1 VAGVT
6 AVVWTG
12 VLVAGGFG
20 AVLRFLLDGAVGRR
34 MASAFPWGTFVVNLS
49 GAFVLGLLAGIVL
62 PKDAALVVGTGLVG
76 AFTTF
81 STWMFET
88 HRLVEERQGR
98 VALLNV
104 VGSTAGGLA
113 LAALGLWIGGGW

>member
-1 VAGVT
+1 MT

-34 MASAFPWGTFVVNLS
+34 TASAFPWGTFVVNLS